1 MKENFWKSKN
11 MVAKEKRS
19 EEELADTKPKKK
31 KSVQKEWI
39 PYCSTMNKI
48 HLVILMPP
56 DIMIQ
61 IF

>member
-1 MKENFWKSKN
+1 MKQSFWKSKN
-11 MVAKEKRS
+11 MVAKEKSS

-31 KSVQKEWI
+31 KKGVQEWI

-56 DIMIQ
+56 DIMI
-61 IF
+61 